1 MTAIAIDGPAGA
13 GKSSIAR
20 RAAKEI
26 GYIYVDT
33 GALYRAIGLFMLNQ
47 GVDTTKGEAVCPLLE
62 KVQVSLTFQNQEQK
76 VILCGKDV
84 SDEIRTGEVSMAASN
99 VSAIPQVREF
109 LFSLQKD
116 IAEKN
121 DVIMDGRDI
130 GTVVLPDAQVKIF
143 LTASP
148 EERAKRRYDEMTAMG
163 EKADYDTVL
172 GDLKTRD
179 YNDSN
184 RAVAP
189 LVPAKNAVIVDT
201 TGNTLEQSVEQLLLI
216 IKSHLQIEN
225 NDKITKRMPFYSFGK
240 IFCQWIVQLFIPY
253 HVNNKENLPEK
264 GRVIVCC
271 NHIGMSDAV
280 RLAFTQ
286 HRQIY
291 FMSKAELFQNKAMAL
306 LLRMLG
312 AFPVQRGKGDKQ
324 AINRAKDLLLEGQVL
339 GLFIEGTR
347 SKDGNLLQ
355 PKAGAVLIAH
365 KYHTPILPCCITAQG
380 GGVPRTFHKCIVSY
394 GELIQPE
401 DLGIVDGTGTEYRA
415 ACRLVMEKIAALRER
430 DIKVFQNK

>member
-13 GKSSIAR
+13 GKSTIAR

-26 GYIYVDT
+26 GFIYVDT

-47 GVDTTKGEAVCPLLE
+47 SVDTADAEAVCRQLE
-62 KVQVSLTFQNQEQK
+62 QVQVSLAFQNQEQK
-76 VILCGKDV
+76 VILCGKDITE
-84 SDEIRTGEVSMAASN
+84 EIRTAEVSMAASN
-99 VSAIPQVREF
+99 VSAIPEVRKF

-130 GTVVLPDAQVKIF
+130 GTVVLPEAQVKIF
-143 LTASP
+143 LTASS
-148 EERAKRRYDEMTAMG
+148 EERAKRRYEEMTGMG
-163 EKADYDTVL
+163 EKADYNDVL
-172 GDLKTRD
+172 SDLRTRD

-201 TGNTLEQSVEQLLLI
+201 TGNTLEQSVEQLLSI
-216 IKSHLQIEN
+216 IKSNLSIDINH
-225 NDKITKRMPFYSFGK
+225 KIIKRTPLYSFGK
-240 IFCQWIVQLFIPY
+240 IFCQWLVTLFIPFQ
-253 HVNNKENLPEK
+253 VNNQENMPTS
-264 GRVIVCC
+264 GRAIVCC
-271 NHIGMSDAV
+271 NHIGMSDAL

-291 FMSKAELFQNKAMAL
+291 FMSKAELFQNKVMAL
-306 LLRMLG
+306 LLRLLG

-324 AINRAKDLLLEGQVL
+324 AINRAKELLVEGKVI

-347 SKDGNLLQ
+347 SKNGNLLQ
-355 PKAGAVLIAH
+355 PKAGAVMIAY

-380 GGVPRTFHKCIVSY
+380 GGVPKIFHKCIVSY

-401 DLGIVDGTGTEYRA
+401 ELGIVNGTGTEYRS
-415 ACRLVMEKIAALRER
+415 ACRVVMEKIAALRER
-430 DIKVFQNK
+430 DIKAFQNS